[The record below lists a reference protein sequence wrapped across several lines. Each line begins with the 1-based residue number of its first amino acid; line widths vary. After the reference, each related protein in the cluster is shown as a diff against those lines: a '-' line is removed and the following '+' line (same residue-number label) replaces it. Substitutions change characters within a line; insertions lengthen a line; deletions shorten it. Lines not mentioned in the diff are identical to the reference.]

1 MGTTMIRTD
10 KWPLQAT
17 AHQQHLMRMTLAEYR
32 AYCRALS
39 IVVLNNWPALSQ
51 APSFAAAVERLIH
64 PTAKNPKP
72 RHSYFA
78 RRFYKFPSYLRRA
91 AIEFVKG
98 QVSSYLTRYDAWLEG
113 DRRRADAKPP
123 LFTPVAGCY
132 PAMYRGQQVK
142 FNDDF
147 SQASLKLWDG
157 REWLWHDV
165 PIKSVRHRHL
175 LGTIKSPALVVARH
189 CHLSVPVEVKPER
202 LPMADR
208 VCAVD
213 IGINTL
219 ATASIVSSGGT
230 VVARRFFHR
239 AADIDRR
246 NKRGLLIRRKARK
259 TAKLSKGFCAGLHRK
274 ARHINEQIA
283 QLTSKHLVQYALANG
298 ADVIVLENLKGWR
311 PKAGAKRSSL
321 RQRFHG
327 WLHRRLATLI
337 EAKFA
342 EAGGRVEYVYAR
354 GTSSWAF
361 DGSGKLKRDVKH
373 YELATFSTGKQYNCD
388 LNASYNIAARY
399 WAWKL
404 KLTRRKDGQ
413 LPEDKSSPGKPRMP
427 VTLSTLWQREQEAPH
442 LCAA

>member
-1 MGTTMIRTD
+1 MPRKMMRSD

-17 AHQQHLMRMTLAEYR
+17 AHQRHLMRITVAEYR
-32 AYCRALS
+32 LFCRALS
-39 IVVLNNWPALSQ
+39 IVVLNNWPALCR
-51 APSFAAAVERLIH
+51 APSFNAAVERLIH
-64 PTAKNPKP
+64 PTAKNPQP
-72 RHSYFA
+72 RHPYFS

-98 QVSSYLTRYDAWLEG
+98 QVSSYLTRYNAWLGG
-113 DRRRADAKPP
+113 DRKRRDARPP
-123 LFTPVAGCY
+123 TFNPVAGCY

-142 FNDDF
+142 FDDDF
-147 SQASLKLWDG
+147 TVASLKLWDG

-165 PIKSVRHRHL
+165 RIKSVRQRHV
-175 LGTIKSPALVVARH
+175 LGTVKSPYLIVNHR
-189 CHLSVPVEVKPER
+189 CHLSVPVEIKPER
-202 LPMADR
+202 LPAADR

-213 IGINTL
+213 VGINTL

-230 VVARRFFHR
+230 VVARKFFHP

-246 NKRGLLIRRKARK
+246 NKRGTLIRRKARK
-259 TAKLSKGFCAGLHRK
+259 TVKLSRGFCRTLYRK
-274 ARHINEQIA
+274 VRHINEQIA
-283 QLTSKHLVQYALANG
+283 QVTSKQLVTFALGQG

-311 PKAGAKRSSL
+311 PKAGAKRKPL

-327 WLHRRLATLI
+327 WLHRRLADLI

-342 EAGGRVEYVYAR
+342 EAGGRVEYVHPR

-361 DGSGKLKRDVKH
+361 DGSGKLQRNPDH
-373 YELATFSTGKQYNCD
+373 YELATFTSGKQYNCD

-399 WAWKL
+399 WAWIL

-413 LPEDKSSPGKPRMP
+413 LPRDRSSPGKTRMP
-427 VTLSTLWQREQEAPH
+427 VTLSTLWSRESEAPN
-442 LCAA
+442 LCNA